1 MFNWQSFA
9 TPEQIQAL
17 SQIRLLTQ
25 KIQVV
30 ITSRSNRVELEF
42 STDDPEAQ
50 KVIPTVQ
57 EATIQSIGGTL
68 NTLFGIT
75 GKIRK

>member
-1 MFNWQSFA
+1 MFDWQRFA
-9 TPEQIQAL
+9 TPEQMQAL
-17 SQIRLLTQ
+17 AQIRPLTQ
-25 KIQVV
+25 KVQVV
-30 ITSRSNRVELEF
+30 ITSRSNRIEIEF
-42 STDDPEAQ
+42 SADDPEAQ
-50 KVIPTVQ
+50 QTIPAVQ